1 MKTRAASWLIIIF
14 SPALW
19 LAGCVTM
26 KDMGPPKVGE
36 AMSTD
41 FPSVK
46 ISQQELFD
54 LAVQELKD
62 EGVTVVETNPAEGII
77 LGSITPDRLRN
88 LEGASASTVVRNI
101 ATGELFVRVDITKPV
116 QGVSDVYINVKK
128 SNGALP
134 GDPYIIQRDFL
145 DQIKLRVDKLS
156 ANKPV
161 DAKKQVIDPVDQFPN
176 PLPGLKRRN
185 NSYAVLI
192 GIGSYRDLPKVDYA
206 ERDVETVKGYLIN
219 TLGYL
224 EENIVVRTNE
234 RATRGDF
241 ESYFE
246 RWLENNVEKG
256 AEVFVYY
263 SGHGSPHPKSGQPF
277 LVPYDGDPQYLE
289 KTAYPVEQ
297 LYRALA
303 KLPAEQVVV
312 VLDSCFSGAGG
323 RSILAKGVRPV
334 GLSVETPSIPAMVGK
349 KMAVFSAS
357 QNNQVSSAYPE
368 KQHGLFT
375 YFFLKGFQGE
385 VSADADHDGTITIGE
400 LHGYVQ
406 REVQKQAR
414 RMNSEQTPQIT
425 TAGSTQ
431 AEVFGI
437 SFVNVSK

>member
-1 MKTRAASWLIIIF
+1 MKIWATTWLVIVL
-14 SPALW
+14 SPTPW
-19 LAGCVTM
+19 LAGCVAM

-36 AMSTD
+36 AMSTG
-41 FPSVK
+41 FPSSK
-46 ISQQELFD
+46 ISQQDLFD

-62 EGVTVVETNPAEGII
+62 ERIAVVESNPTEGII

-101 ATGELFVRVDITKPV
+101 ATGELFVRVDVAKPV

-134 GDPYIIQRDFL
+134 GDPYMIQRDFL
-145 DQIKLRVDKLS
+145 DQFKLRVDKFVS
-156 ANKPV
+156 NKPI
-161 DAKKQVIDPVDQFPN
+161 DAKKLAVDPVDQFPN
-176 PLPGLKRRN
+176 PTPGLQRRK

-192 GIGSYRDLPKVDYA
+192 GIEVYRDLPKVDYA
-206 ERDVETVKGYLIN
+206 ERDVETVRGYLIN
-219 TLGYL
+219 ALGYL

-297 LYRALA
+297 LYRVLA
-303 KLPAEQVVV
+303 KLPAERVVV
-312 VLDSCFSGAGG
+312 VLDSCFSGVGG
-323 RSILAKGVRPV
+323 RSIVAKGVRPV
-334 GLSVETPSIPAMVGK
+334 GLSVENPSMPAMVGK

-357 QNNQVSSAYPE
+357 QNNQVSSAYPD

-385 VSADADHDGTITIGE
+385 ISADTNHDGTITIGE
-400 LHGYVQ
+400 MYGYVQ

-414 RMNSEQTPQIT
+414 KMNSEQTPQIM
-425 TAGSTQ
+425 TAGSPQ
-431 AEVFGI
+431 AEVLG
-437 SFVNVSK
+437 STFVNVSK